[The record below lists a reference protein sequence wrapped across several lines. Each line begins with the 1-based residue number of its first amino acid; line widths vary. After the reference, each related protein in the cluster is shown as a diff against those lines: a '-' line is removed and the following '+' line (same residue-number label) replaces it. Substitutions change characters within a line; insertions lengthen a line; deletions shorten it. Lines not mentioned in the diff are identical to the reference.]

1 MEVILISFVAG
12 ICGTG
17 LGGLLTA
24 YFGSRTD
31 RMISV
36 FLSFAGGV
44 MTSIVFF
51 ELIPKAE
58 QLSNTTVTVKG
69 LFIGVIIVLIL
80 NNILDKISNA
90 GHNKAELH
98 ETYEDFYHENEI
110 IKSKA
115 NMLRSGMLMFLA
127 ISLHTLPE
135 GLALGAAGYHDVSL
149 GFTLAIIIGI
159 HNIPE
164 GMAIAAPLISG
175 GVNKGKTVM
184 LTLLAGVPTV
194 VGALVGVLFGGISDT
209 AVALSFSIA
218 GGAMLYVVY
227 GEILPQTMVMSKNR
241 IPTISSLVGIVFG
254 FVLTKI

>member
-1 MEVILISFVAG
+1 MEIIVISVVAG

-24 YFGSRTD
+24 LFGTRTD
-31 RMISV
+31 KMISV

-51 ELIPKAE
+51 ELIPKSE
-58 QLSNTTVTVKG
+58 ELSNTAITVIG
-69 LFIGVIIVLIL
+69 LFLGVIVVLFL
-80 NNILDKISNA
+80 NYILDRISNS
-90 GHNKAELH
+90 GHSKAELH
-98 ETYEDFYHENEI
+98 ETFEDFYHEREI
-110 IKSKA
+110 ITSKA
-115 NMLRSGMLMFLA
+115 SMLRSGMLMFLV

-135 GLALGAAGYHDVSL
+135 GLALGAAGYHDASL

-164 GMAIAAPLISG
+164 GMAIAAPLIAG
-175 GVNKGKTVM
+175 GVNKDKTIM

-194 VGALVGVLFGGISDT
+194 IGALIGVLLGGISDVT
-209 AVALSFSIA
+209 VALSFAIA
-218 GGAMLYVVY
+218 GGAMLYVVF
-227 GEILPQTMVMSKNR
+227 GEILPQSMIMSKNR
-241 IPTISSLVGIVFG
+241 IPTISALVGIVFG